1 MTSFVAGDGATC
13 DLTLY
18 GARLH
23 SRGPANSNDIRAGVQ
38 KMKLYGSLVSP
49 YVARVV
55 LVARAKGLSLEPTAP
70 PGGGIK
76 SPEYLALNPMGK
88 MPTLE
93 DDGVALAESTV
104 CMEYVDE
111 SHPQNSLMP
120 TDPMQRARAR
130 LLGRIVDLYV
140 MAQGG
145 VFFRNMNPAQRNEAD
160 VAKAREALHKALS
173 DLQHFMGDGP
183 YAIGSKLSH
192 ADCAVLPTLLMMQGI
207 VAGFGVTNL
216 YDGLPKLARWAQQMQ
231 SDPITGP
238 FIKEYQAAMAAF
250 LSGRRG

>member
-1 MTSFVAGDGATC
+1 
-13 DLTLY
+13 
-18 GARLH
+18 
-23 SRGPANSNDIRAGVQ
+23 
-38 KMKLYGSLVSP
+38 MKLYGMLVSP

-55 LVARAKGLSLEPTAP
+55 LAARAKGLSLEPSPP

-76 SPEYLALNPMGK
+76 SPEYLALNPIGK

-93 DDGVALAESTV
+93 DRGLALAESTV

-111 SHPQNSLMP
+111 ANPQNPLMP
-120 TDPMQRARAR
+120 ADPMQRARAR

-160 VAKAREALHKALS
+160 VAAAKQALHKALS

-183 YAIGSKLSH
+183 YAIGGKLGF
-192 ADCAVLPTLLMMQGI
+192 ADCALLPTLLMTSGI
-207 VAGFGVTNL
+207 VAGFGTANM
-216 YDGLPKLARWAQQMQ
+216 YEGLPKLTRWWQQMQ
-231 SDPITGP
+231 SDPVTAP

-250 LSGRRG
+250 MASRRGG